1 MGEIWEMHRMLTS
14 RDVVSKRKIKCC
26 ANKMTLKLKV
36 SIVAISE
43 QTSNWGCL
51 EKEQWKECKNC
62 ILCGVPENVDCVF
75 CFQCAM
81 ARFIWASFKEA
92 LGGAECHLTCKTS
105 MNIGSH
111 RGQRISF

>member
-14 RDVVSKRKIKCC
+14 RDVVSKRKIKCS
-26 ANKMTLKLKV
+26 ANKQTLKLKV

-62 ILCGVPENVDCVF
+62 ITMERIVFFVGFLKMWIVSFVSSVPWPDLF
-75 CFQCAM
+75 GL
-81 ARFIWASFKEA
+81 ASRK
-92 LGGAECHLTCKTS
+92 H
-105 MNIGSH
+105 
-111 RGQRISF
+111 